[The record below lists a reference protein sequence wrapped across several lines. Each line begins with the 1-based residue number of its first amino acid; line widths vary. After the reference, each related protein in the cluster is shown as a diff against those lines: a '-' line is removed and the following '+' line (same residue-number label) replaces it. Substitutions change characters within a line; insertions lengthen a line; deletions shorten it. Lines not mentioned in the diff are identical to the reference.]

1 MKLISK
7 YNIEIVIELKGL
19 SSIDLIKSIS
29 NKFSKTFN
37 QEIIFNSDNNS
48 QFIVK
53 FDLGISSV
61 MHKKQLIDKAKILSM
76 WLQEAS
82 ENMKISIVTPEET
95 YILE

>member
-7 YNIEIVIELKGL
+7 YNIEIVIELKDL
-19 SSIDLIKSIS
+19 SSIDLIKPIS
-29 NKFSKTFN
+29 NKFSKTFK
-37 QEIIFNSDNNS
+37 QDIIFSSNNNS

-61 MHKKQLIDKAKILSM
+61 MHKKQLDKAKILSM

-95 YILE
+95 YILQ